1 MSADKNAVWKLK
13 SGHDRRFRQ
22 GHPWVYSNELTESPR
37 GVEPGSLVELRD
49 ATGKFLARGYGNP
62 HSLIAFRAVSR
73 DPSEEQPLSDDGLA
87 RRIGSAIRLRAS
99 LGLGPYSARWVFG
112 EADGIPGLVIDRYRV
127 QQGQVLVIQAHT
139 AGIDALLPRIE
150 TILER
155 VTRELGAEVAGDWA
169 CTAIVV
175 RNDLS
180 VRKLEGIVLEEP
192 RVLRVVAGLDASA
205 LKRIEIQVR
214 PVGAAFGAAAAG
226 DFVPFAVDLLEG
238 QKTGFFLD
246 QAGNIELAAARLTGL
261 RPAAGRSRL
270 RIIDLCCYVGQWST
284 QLGRYFRSCGVEVE
298 TLLVDAS
305 ADALALAKA
314 NAEMSGVRCETLK
327 ADVLGGLSELEGGSF
342 DLVICDPPALIKG
355 RKDMPQGKHAYLQL
369 NTQAFRLV
377 RQEGAIVSCSC
388 SALLEEEELLQT
400 LSKAAF
406 RNRRVVRWV
415 GRGAPAPDHP
425 MRAEFPEGRYLKAW
439 VGFTN

>member
-1 MSADKNAVWKLK
+1 MPADKNAVWKLK

-22 GHPWVYSNELTESPR
+22 GHPWVYSNELTESPK
-37 GVEPGSLVELRD
+37 GVEPGTPVELRD

-73 DPSEEQPLSDDGLA
+73 DPSEEQPLSDEGLA

-127 QQGQVLVIQAHT
+127 KQGQVLAIQAHT
-139 AGIDALLPRIE
+139 AGVDAFLPRIE
-150 TILER
+150 AILER
-155 VTRELGAEVAGDWA
+155 AIRETGPEAGGDWA
-169 CTAIVV
+169 HTAIVI

-180 VRKLEGIVLEEP
+180 VRKLEGITIEEP
-192 RVLRVVAGLDASA
+192 RLLRGAPGLDAAS

-214 PVGAAFGAAAAG
+214 PVGAALGAGAG
-226 DFVPFAVDLLEG
+226 DFVPFAVDLFEG

-246 QAGNIELAAARLTGL
+246 QAGNIELAAARLAGL
-261 RPAAGRSRL
+261 RPGAGRSRL

-284 QLGRYFRSCGVEVE
+284 QLGRFFQSRGIEVE

-314 NAEMSGVRCETLK
+314 NAEKNGVRCETLK
-327 ADVLGGLSELEGGSF
+327 ADVLGGLDGLEGGAF
-342 DLVICDPPALIKG
+342 DLVVCDPPALIKG

-377 RQEGAIVSCSC
+377 RTEGAIVSCSC

-415 GRGAPAPDHP
+415 GRGAPSPDHP

-439 VGFTN
+439 VGFTT